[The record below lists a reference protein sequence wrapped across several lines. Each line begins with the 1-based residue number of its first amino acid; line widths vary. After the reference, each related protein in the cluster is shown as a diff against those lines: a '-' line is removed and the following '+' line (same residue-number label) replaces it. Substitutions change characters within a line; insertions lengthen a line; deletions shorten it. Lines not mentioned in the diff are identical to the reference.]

1 MSGHESG
8 RHGERPERSGAQTFA
23 LVLAILFFA
32 QAAVGIY
39 LIYTGVAE
47 WMGSGP
53 HYDPTIKPLG
63 TSFEIS
69 LGTFALTGLVPGAL
83 LSLLFARATKAR
95 LRANVIGVA
104 FVWLVL
110 FVFGLLVGAWQGG
123 LHLGIVVL
131 AVLPALYTACVVAYV
146 RGMRSGTDGG
156 AV

>member
-1 MSGHESG
+1 MRGHEGS
-8 RHGERPERSGAQTFA
+8 RHGERPVRSGARTFA

-32 QAAVGIY
+32 QAVVGIH
-39 LIYTGVAE
+39 LIYAGAVE

-53 HYDPTIKPLG
+53 RYDPTIKPIG

-83 LSLLFARATKAR
+83 LALLFARATKAR

-104 FVWLVL
+104 FVWLAL

-123 LHLGIVVL
+123 LHLGIMIL
-131 AVLPALYTACVVAYV
+131 AVLPALYTACVVAYARV
-146 RGMRSGTDGG
+146 MRSGTDGG